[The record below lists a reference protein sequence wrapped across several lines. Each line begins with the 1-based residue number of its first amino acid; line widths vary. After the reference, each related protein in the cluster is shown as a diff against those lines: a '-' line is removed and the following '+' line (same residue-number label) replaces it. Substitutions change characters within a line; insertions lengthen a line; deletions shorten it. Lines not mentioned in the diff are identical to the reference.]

1 MRNLCAVRENLL
13 DTSDKIARS
22 FQPRRN
28 LIGLEL
34 HEVSAIAFV
43 GHRITPSR
51 STFL

>member
-1 MRNLCAVRENLL
+1 MRNLCAVKEELL

-34 HEVSAIAFV
+34 HEVCIIAFV